1 MGAQAIESNKFHIH
15 ETIGCLMFLSAG
27 VQALLGH
34 KSMAEMVSTHSMPRY
49 ESGNVLT
56 NPILSCLS
64 RWGRSR
70 TGRAVR
76 HSWA

>member
-34 KSMAEMVSTHSMPRY
+34 KSMAEMVRRS
-49 ESGNVLT
+49 VLDR
-56 NPILSCLS
+56 C
-64 RWGRSR
+64 
-70 TGRAVR
+70 
-76 HSWA
+76 